1 MLEHLESIT
10 RHCENVKNNC
20 QILGEKLITE
30 DKKEDLGIQLIANG
44 RIHDY
49 SKFVGIEFKYLTPE
63 SKEKT
68 PDLFKLA
75 LEQHNKCNLH
85 HPEAWSGGIKEMPDL
100 YIAEMTSDWLA
111 RSAEFGNDFFEWV
124 KDNGVKKFKFSLS
137 GRVYKM
143 IKKYAEMILT
153 PKFK

>member
-1 MLEHLESIT
+1 MELLI

-20 QILGEKLITE
+20 EILGEKLIVE
-30 DKKEDLGIQLIANG
+30 DKMEDFGVQLIANG

-49 SKFVGIEFKYLTPE
+49 SKFVGIEFQYLTTE

-68 PDLFKLA
+68 PELFKLA
-75 LEQHNKCNLH
+75 LDQHNKINLH

-100 YIAEMTSDWLA
+100 YIAEMTADWLA

-124 KDNGVKKFKFSLS
+124 KDKATDKFKFVSS
-137 GRVYKM
+137 GRIYKT